1 MIKSKDIRKITR
13 ENLKGNW
20 ITTIGVLVTGFI
32 IFEIINFILYKIMGG
47 VSIVVRPIIVAPI
60 SFGIVYYLLNLSK
73 KEQVYSNLFDML
85 KTKMIWKSMLIKIIY
100 YIGILLT
107 GIFVIVV
114 LIGGTI
120 LGNIEASEQSAFSLV
135 AISFMMII
143 GVIAAVLLIIIL
155 GIPAIIFAYIYSQI
169 IFIAVEHEELGLKEI
184 FKTSR
189 MMMKKNKWRL
199 FRLQITFIGWLF
211 LSIIT
216 IGIGL
221 IWLVPY
227 YMEAMVVFHNE
238 INKANNKKN
247 YDKSEIVIGN

>member
-1 MIKSKDIRKITR
+1 MRKSKDIRKITR

-20 ITTIGVLVTGFI
+20 IPTIGVLVTGFI
-32 IFEIINFILYKIMGG
+32 IFEIINFMLYKIMGG

-73 KEQVYSNLFDML
+73 KEQVYSNLFDIL
-85 KTKMIWKSMLIKIIY
+85 KIKMIWKSMLIKIIY

-107 GIFVIVV
+107 GILVIVL
-114 LIGGTI
+114 LIGSTI
-120 LGNIEASEQSAFSLV
+120 LGNIEASEQSVFSLV
-135 AISFMMII
+135 GINFMMII
-143 GVIAAVLLIIIL
+143 VGVIGAVLLIIIL

-169 IFIAVEHEELGLKEI
+169 IFIAVAHEELGLKEI

-238 INKANNKKN
+238 ISN
-247 YDKSEIVIGN
+247 YDKRGLYMV